1 MAIHGVTSHLSAMI
15 GGHLYERIFDHQPA
29 PLIMLAA
36 AVTLATLLLIPFLP
50 PQFNSRVE
58 FEVGREY
65 VTS

>member
-1 MAIHGVTSHLSAMI
+1 MAIHRVTSHLCAMI
-15 GGHLYERIFDHQPA
+15 GGHLYERIFDHQLA

-36 AVTLATLLLIPFLP
+36 AVTLGTLLLIPFLP
-50 PQFNSRVE
+50 AEFTSRVE